1 MAVFAATASGTP
13 AMELPEKGL
22 LSRPLA
28 NPASSRSARA
38 WETSAGDEADVIP
51 EEDANAEENEE
62 AKAGS
67 GTGAL
72 KAAVSAAIWA
82 AGRPPTA
89 AVLMRTARSG
99 RAVRGSIG
107 RCIVSKFQRVCLLA
121 CGLPLYLRDV
131 FGNAFQGC
139 ASHGWMRAS
148 PSRTAKKA
156 LRPLP
161 HGGLGWV
168 GVGFE
173 PDLCWTRRVNKA
185 LACYRLYETL
195 KQLRWCLES
204 PKKNRPR
211 LPPTA
216 PPSLRSPR
224 LSGTGT

>member
-1 MAVFAATASGTP
+1 MSSKALRKLKRPYLLRRQAVRLLWNSRK
-13 AMELPEKGL
+13 KGL

-28 NPASSRSARA
+28 SPASSRSARA
-38 WETSAGDEADVIP
+38 WETSAGVDADEEADVVA
-51 EEDANAEENEE
+51 EEDANEEENEE

-67 GTGAL
+67 ETGAV
-72 KAAVSAAIWA
+72 KAAVSA

-107 RCIVSKFQRVCLLA
+107 KCIVSKFQRVCLLA

-131 FGNAFQGC
+131 FGNVFRGC

-161 HGGLGWV
+161 HRGLVWV
-168 GVGFE
+168 
-173 PDLCWTRRVNKA
+173 
-185 LACYRLYETL
+185 
-195 KQLRWCLES
+195 
-204 PKKNRPR
+204 
-211 LPPTA
+211 
-216 PPSLRSPR
+216 
-224 LSGTGT
+224 

>member
-1 MAVFAATASGTP
+1 MSVEDVVEAVGALEDADELEGVEEVEAAVSAATASGTP

-38 WETSAGDEADVIP
+38 WETSAGDEADVVP

-67 GTGAL
+67 GTGTL

-131 FGNAFQGC
+131 FGNVFQGC

-148 PSRTAKKA
+148 PS
-156 LRPLP
+156 
-161 HGGLGWV
+161 
-168 GVGFE
+168 
-173 PDLCWTRRVNKA
+173 
-185 LACYRLYETL
+185 
-195 KQLRWCLES
+195 
-204 PKKNRPR
+204 
-211 LPPTA
+211 
-216 PPSLRSPR
+216 
-224 LSGTGT
+224 

>member
-121 CGLPLYLRDV
+121 ACRCICGMFLGMCFRGARRTDGCVRHHPERQRKLCGL
-131 FGNAFQGC
+131 C
-139 ASHGWMRAS
+139 
-148 PSRTAKKA
+148 RTGT
-156 LRPLP
+156 LF
-161 HGGLGWV
+161 
-168 GVGFE
+168 GFE
-173 PDLCWTRRVNKA
+173 LGLSRICVGPGEVNKV
-185 LACYRLYETL
+185 LACYGLYETL
-195 KQLRWCLES
+195 KQLRLCLKS

>member
-1 MAVFAATASGTP
+1 MSVENVVEAVGALEDADELEGVEEVEAAVSAATASGTP

-38 WETSAGDEADVIP
+38 WETSAGDEADVVP

-99 RAVRGSIG
+99 RAVRGSIR

-131 FGNAFQGC
+131 FGNVFQRVRVARMDACLTIPNGKESFV
-139 ASHGWMRAS
+139 ASAARG
-148 PSRTAKKA
+148 PC
-156 LRPLP
+156 L
-161 HGGLGWV
+161 GLSWV
-168 GVGFE
+168 
-173 PDLCWTRRVNKA
+173 
-185 LACYRLYETL
+185 
-195 KQLRWCLES
+195 
-204 PKKNRPR
+204 
-211 LPPTA
+211 
-216 PPSLRSPR
+216 
-224 LSGTGT
+224 